1 MKNIFILLL
10 LASSVQLFAQ
20 QDAGTLPPYKKYPT
34 HPPLQLLLSDSTT
47 KFTTESLPQQKQV
60 LVMLFSPEC
69 EHCQHEAEELVAH
82 KNEFRDIQIVMA
94 TTYPLW
100 KMNQFITDYKL
111 KEIDNIV
118 IGRDI
123 FYLLPAF
130 FDMRNFPFLA
140 MYNAKGNLIEVFEGG
155 LPIPKVLE
163 KFKNNP

>member
-1 MKNIFILLL
+1 
-10 LASSVQLFAQ
+10 
-20 QDAGTLPPYKKYPT
+20 
-34 HPPLQLLLSDSTT
+34 
-47 KFTTESLPQQKQV
+47 
-60 LVMLFSPEC
+60 MLFSPEC